1 MLLCFLQELEAGDQP
16 LKEGLVVE
24 EDQEG
29 VEEEVAVEEQMIHLL
44 VVVAV
49 EEGQKVQMTNA
60 LVVVEGTSCWEEV
73 GAPWH
78 QGEMEVGVEVLLW
91 ELWKEEVAVPLG
103 PWQGEEGAPSCGE
116 VVVEVEGVLLCT
128 VVVEVA
134 LK

>member
-1 MLLCFLQELEAGDQP
+1 M
-16 LKEGLVVE
+16 E

-49 EEGQKVQMTNA
+49 EEGQKVQMTSA

-78 QGEMEVGVEVLLW
+78 QGEMEVEVEVLLW